1 MRVSETVESPS
12 DYGGMEPDMLH
23 NATVADQYL
32 SKQKENFIFIC
43 IYINGQKMKYPDLN
57 SVNISGYLI
66 CSDPL
71 YTYIY

>member
-43 IYINGQKMKYPDLN
+43 IYINGQKKMKYPDLN
-57 SVNISGYLI
+57 SANSYLF
-66 CSDPL
+66 
-71 YTYIY
+71 T